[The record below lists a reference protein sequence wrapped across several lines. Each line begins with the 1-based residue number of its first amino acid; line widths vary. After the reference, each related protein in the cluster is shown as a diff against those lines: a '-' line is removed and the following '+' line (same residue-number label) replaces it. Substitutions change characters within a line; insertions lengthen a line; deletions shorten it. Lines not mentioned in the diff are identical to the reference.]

1 MREKAR
7 RCFNS
12 VAQRIKDIDNGVKSA
27 IDNAPVIAMKTNDLR
42 DILLEAIKS
51 GRETNAE
58 VDADTLKDLL
68 SKVESIRVS

>member
-1 MREKAR
+1 
-7 RCFNS
+7 
-12 VAQRIKDIDNGVKSA
+12 
-27 IDNAPVIAMKTNDLR
+27 MKTNDLR

-58 VDADTLKDLL
+58 IDADTLKDLL